1 MGFHRRVSESVGD
14 DLPTYTAR
22 VAAVHTILAKHL
34 PVTGLVQS
42 NRLANPI
49 PPLDCL
55 SASWGADLSSP
66 ATLTLSIHRVPDFA
80 AEVAELRYGADP
92 AQGDYEAQ
100 RADPDEFVLV
110 QPRLSSVWVVVGHC
124 EVHLAHRGV
133 SPEKLIDA
141 AVEIARSVGCGRY
154 EDDFAPPL
162 LPPDW
167 KPPGYR

>member
-66 ATLTLSIHRVPDFA
+66 ATLTLSIHHVPDFA

-92 AQGDYEAQ
+92 AQGAYEAQ

-124 EVHLAHRGV
+124 EVHLAHRDV